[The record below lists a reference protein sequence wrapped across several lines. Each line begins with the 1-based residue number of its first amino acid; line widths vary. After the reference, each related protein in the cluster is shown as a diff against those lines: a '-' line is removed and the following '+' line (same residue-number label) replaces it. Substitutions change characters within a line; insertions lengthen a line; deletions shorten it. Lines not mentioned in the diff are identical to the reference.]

1 MEQKR
6 FTLAR
11 SLSQVSNLIRG
22 DPEIITNK
30 EKDQLKTIIYTLIGL
45 DGLDKNS
52 RGGSKRSLTPSEVL
66 INQTMKESTIQTSQ
80 GMVKDEGMVQKK
92 KVVKFSK
99 ITATEMLKICDDI
112 FTAES
117 ISNKTNPELKR
128 VAVSGIKRIL
138 SGATDDISNTFAFDS
153 ATVRART

>member
-45 DGLDKNS
+45 DGLDKNA
-52 RGGSKRSLTPSEVL
+52 GGSKRSLTPSEVL
-66 INQTMKESTIQTSQ
+66 INQTMKESTILTSQVMVKDQ
-80 GMVKDEGMVQKK
+80 GMV
-92 KVVKFSK
+92 
-99 ITATEMLKICDDI
+99 
-112 FTAES
+112 
-117 ISNKTNPELKR
+117 
-128 VAVSGIKRIL
+128 
-138 SGATDDISNTFAFDS
+138 
-153 ATVRART
+153 

>member
-45 DGLDKNS
+45 DGLDKNTG
-52 RGGSKRSLTPSEVL
+52 GGSKRSLTPSEVL
-66 INQTMKESTIQTSQ
+66 INQTRKESTILTS
-80 GMVKDEGMVQKK
+80 
-92 KVVKFSK
+92 
-99 ITATEMLKICDDI
+99 
-112 FTAES
+112 
-117 ISNKTNPELKR
+117 
-128 VAVSGIKRIL
+128 
-138 SGATDDISNTFAFDS
+138 
-153 ATVRART
+153 